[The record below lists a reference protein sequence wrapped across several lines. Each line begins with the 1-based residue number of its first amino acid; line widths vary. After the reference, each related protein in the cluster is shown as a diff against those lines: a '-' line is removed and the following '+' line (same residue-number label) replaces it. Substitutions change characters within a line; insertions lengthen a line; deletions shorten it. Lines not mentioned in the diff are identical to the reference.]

1 MACVQVDETGTLFM
15 DDDGFAEANEN
26 DLELVEAQMVCP
38 TGAVKIGDE

>member
-1 MACVQVDETGTLFM
+1 MACVQIDETETLFM

-26 DLELVEAQMVCP
+26 DLELVECQMVCP